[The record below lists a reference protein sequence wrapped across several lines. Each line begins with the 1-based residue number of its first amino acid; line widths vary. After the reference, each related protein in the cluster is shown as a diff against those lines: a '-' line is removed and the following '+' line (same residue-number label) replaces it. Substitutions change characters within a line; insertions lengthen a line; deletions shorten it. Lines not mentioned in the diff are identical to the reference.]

1 MRTTKKANRPT
12 LVISDIASPEVNTC
26 SERAFRDA
34 NRGQLSRSE
43 LSDLRK
49 LLAGEI
55 DEMPCGMGFFLTV
68 VR

>member
-1 MRTTKKANRPT
+1 MSTTTKANRPVI
-12 LVISDIASPEVNTC
+12 VISDIHSPIVNTC

-55 DEMPCGMGFFLTV
+55 DEMPCGEGAQ
-68 VR
+68 